1 MHLPAPSES
10 YFSDHGKWYF
20 HTHDSV
26 MGPFHDKAEA
36 QMAVLYFR
44 QRMKWPSARQ
54 LHEFMD
60 VGTSVHHD
68 THP

>member
-1 MHLPAPSES
+1 MHLPAPPET

-20 HTHDSV
+20 HAHDSV
-26 MGPFHDKAEA
+26 MGPFRDKAEA

-44 QRMKWPSARQ
+44 QRMKWPNARQ

-60 VGTSVHHD
+60 IGLPAQRGNHS
-68 THP
+68 

>member
-1 MHLPAPSES
+1 MHLPAPPET

-44 QRMKWPSARQ
+44 QRMKWPSSRQ

-60 VGTSVHHD
+60 VGLPVPRAS
-68 THP
+68 HP